1 MCPVANG
8 PHRQLQRIPAVPT
21 TTPETDLKRILA
33 GAQLPALPQ
42 SAIRL
47 LELAQDPNNGPAEF
61 ALPIESDPGLTGQ
74 VLRFVNSSYFG
85 FSREIS
91 SVKLAITL
99 VGIRTIKNFALWSAV
114 FSLMPNP
121 QCGPFDLKK
130 LWQDSLRRG
139 LFARAFGKLLGLKD
153 AEESF
158 AAALLQ
164 DMAVPLLAKEL
175 SKDYVVLLGQRDG
188 GRARLSTM
196 ERERFGWTHAQ
207 AAAEIARS
215 WNLPAEFADLVEQ
228 HCCIEELLTNSDPR
242 PEVVAVALSAL
253 LPAASDET
261 WVECPLFEQ
270 AYQHFRRPDSP
281 SIPDFLARIDQE
293 FVEFAPVLKLS
304 APAKSLVESY
314 NEVAVPA
321 G

>member
-1 MCPVANG
+1 M
-8 PHRQLQRIPAVPT
+8 PT

-47 LELAQDPNNGPAEF
+47 LELSQDPNNGPAEF

-139 LFARAFGKLLGLKD
+139 LFARGFGKLLGLKD

-175 SKDYVVLLGQRDG
+175 SKDYLALLEQRDN
-188 GRARLSTM
+188 GRVRLSTL

-215 WNLPAEFADLVEQ
+215 WNLPAEFGDLVEQ
-228 HCCIEELLTNSDPR
+228 HCSIDELLASPNAR
-242 PEVVAVALSAL
+242 PEVVAVAMSAL

-281 SIPDFLARIDQE
+281 AAPEFLARIDQE

-304 APAKSLVESY
+304 APAKSLVDSY
-314 NEVAVPA
+314 NEVAVPTA
-321 G
+321 